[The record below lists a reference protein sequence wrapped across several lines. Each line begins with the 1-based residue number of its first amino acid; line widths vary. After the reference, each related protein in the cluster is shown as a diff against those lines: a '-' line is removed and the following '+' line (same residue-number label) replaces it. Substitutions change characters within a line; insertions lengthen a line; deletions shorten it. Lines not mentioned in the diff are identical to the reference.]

1 MTKSGLVGRR
11 VNISGSAN
19 EETNPEIIQYGHQL
33 IAGTVRGILSEGGG
47 LIIGAGKEPR
57 AGRNANAP
65 SLVFDWTV
73 LENAASCFRGGSYKW
88 PSSAGVPLIV
98 VTSQKSESEIP
109 DERRGLWNQLLSS
122 GLMRVESIMPGAR
135 SAAIL
140 RDRQA
145 QLGDI
150 LLTLGGGT
158 GVEHLA
164 GLYQDRRRPVIP
176 LDLPLGA
183 NRNDGTGGSTL
194 LALLARNKPENFL
207 ALQAPL
213 SEMANTYL
221 AMISTR
227 NGTAKLDSV
236 ISALIELLKSLE
248 LPRVFYTRLLNPEHE
263 AFPRVETFFRN
274 VVDPVVE
281 LLGFK
286 RIDMGIDASKHA
298 FVNIAVFEDIHFA
311 SVVVADFTGVR
322 PNCFVEAGYVLG
334 RGIRLIATAEKGTQ
348 VPFDLYSILHHFWEP
363 NLDNTEGQ
371 AAFLRFWK
379 NTIDRNPVVRI

>member
-1 MTKSGLVGRR
+1 MTGSWLVGRR

-33 IAGTVRGILSEGGG
+33 IAGTVRGIMSEGGG

-57 AGRNANAP
+57 AGRDAYAP

-73 LENAASCFRGGSYKW
+73 LENAAACFRDGSYKW

-109 DERRGLWNQLLSS
+109 DERRGLWNELLSS

-150 LLTLGGGT
+150 LLTVGGGT

-164 GLYQDRRRPVIP
+164 RLYQDRRRPVIP

-183 NRNDGTGGSTL
+183 SRNDGTGGSVS
-194 LALLARNKPENFL
+194 LAQQARNKPENFL
-207 ALQAPL
+207 IMQAPL
-213 SEMANTYL
+213 AETANAQL

-227 NGTAKLDSV
+227 NGTAKPDSV
-236 ISALIELLKSLE
+236 ISALIKLLKSLE

-263 AFPRVETFFRN
+263 AFPRVEAFFRN

-281 LLGFK
+281 SLGF
-286 RIDMGIDASKHA
+286 RRLDMGVDASKHA
-298 FVNIAVFEDIHFA
+298 FINVAIFEDIHFA

-322 PNCFVEAGYVLG
+322 PNCFVEAGYALG

-348 VPFDLYSILHHFWEP
+348 IPFDMYSILHHFWESD
-363 NLDNTEGQ
+363 LADTDRQ

-379 NTIDRNPVVRI
+379 NNIDRDPVVRI